1 MKDDTLY
8 VIQKLN
14 RHIVP
19 THLLMKIREITQ
31 GDVSTHMHVYTVYV
45 CFIII
50 LLVISH
56 STVGT
61 VL

>member
-1 MKDDTLY
+1 MH
-8 VIQKLN
+8 VIQKLY